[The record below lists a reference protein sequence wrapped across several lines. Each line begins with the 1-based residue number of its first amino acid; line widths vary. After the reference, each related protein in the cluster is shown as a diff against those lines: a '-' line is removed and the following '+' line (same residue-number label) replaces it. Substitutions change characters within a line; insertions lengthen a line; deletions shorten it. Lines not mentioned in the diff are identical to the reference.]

1 MRYAL
6 APHVHIACVDGDV
19 VLLDAA
25 ADRYACLPACNA
37 REIRSGH
44 AARWWDQGSLVA
56 ELAAAGYL
64 MPSAE
69 PPGEGRP
76 PPVTC
81 ELDLHMLGGD
91 VPALTV
97 QDLTATAL
105 AGVSTA
111 WRLAAQRPMHWLR
124 PRRGETPRPDEA
136 VALARRFTEAQL
148 HLPRLSRCL
157 PRSLALL
164 DFLARRACPAQ
175 LVFGV
180 RTHPFE
186 AHCWVQAGNIV
197 LNDTLS
203 RVGWYTPIAWS

>member
-1 MRYAL
+1 MRFTL
-6 APHVHIACVDGDV
+6 APHVHIAFVDGDV

-25 ADRYACLPACNA
+25 TDRYACLPACDA
-37 REIRSGH
+37 REIRSGS
-44 AARWWDQGSLVA
+44 AVRWWDQGPLVA
-56 ELAAAGYL
+56 ELAAAGYF
-64 MPSAE
+64 MPSSE
-69 PPGEGRP
+69 PPGKGRSL
-76 PPVTC
+76 PVPC
-81 ELDLHMLGGD
+81 ELDLHMLDGD
-91 VPALTV
+91 VPVLTV
-97 QDLTATAL
+97 SDLTTTAL
-105 AGVSTA
+105 AGARTA

-124 PRRGETPRPDEA
+124 PRRYEAPRPDEA

-164 DFLARRACPAQ
+164 DFLAGRDCPAQ

-197 LNDTLS
+197 LNDTVS
-203 RVGWYTPIAWS
+203 RLRWYAPIAWS